1 MGKTESKKADMA
13 AKKVENATKKTLD
26 ILGDDFHY
34 AAVIVDKEG
43 YAVSMFDSCDHNV
56 NDSAVN
62 RAANQA
68 SMNALTKAIG
78 RVLEAS
84 LEDDEDEMDNPAIRM
99 FNTFASVMFGMAEK
113 NENIRIGLIEEL
125 SSLGTPAKVVKINQI
140 SN

>member
-13 AKKVENATKKTLD
+13 AKKVENATRKTLD

-62 RAANQA
+62 RAANKA

-84 LEDDEDEMDNPAIRM
+84 LEDDSEMDNPAIRM
-99 FNTFASVMFGMAEK
+99 FNIFSSVILGMAEN

>member
-13 AKKVENATKKTLD
+13 AKKVENATRKTLD

-56 NDSAVN
+56 KDSAVN
-62 RAANQA
+62 RAANKA

-84 LEDDEDEMDNPAIRM
+84 LEDDSEMDNPAIRM
-99 FNTFASVMFGMAEK
+99 FNVFSSVILGMAES
-113 NENIRIGLIEEL
+113 NENIRIGLVEEL

>member
-13 AKKVENATKKTLD
+13 AKKVENATRKTLD

-56 NDSAVN
+56 KDSAVN
-62 RAANQA
+62 RAANKA

-84 LEDDEDEMDNPAIRM
+84 LEDDSDMDNPAIRM
-99 FNTFASVMFGMAEK
+99 FNVFSSMILGMAEN
-113 NENIRIGLIEEL
+113 NENIRMGLIEEL

>member
-1 MGKTESKKADMA
+1 MEKTESKKADMA
-13 AKKVENATKKTLD
+13 AKKVENATRKTLD

-56 NDSAVN
+56 KDSAVN
-62 RAANQA
+62 RAANKA

-84 LEDDEDEMDNPAIRM
+84 LEDDSEMDNPAIRM
-99 FNTFASVMFGMAEK
+99 FNVFSSVILGMAES

>member
-13 AKKVENATKKTLD
+13 AKKVENATRKTLD

-56 NDSAVN
+56 KDSAVN
-62 RAANQA
+62 RAANKA

-84 LEDDEDEMDNPAIRM
+84 LEDDSEMDNPAIRM
-99 FNTFASVMFGMAEK
+99 FNVFSSVILGMAES

>member
-13 AKKVENATKKTLD
+13 AKKVENATRKTLD

-56 NDSAVN
+56 KDSAVN
-62 RAANQA
+62 KAANKA

-84 LEDDEDEMDNPAIRM
+84 LEDDSEMDNPAIRM
-99 FNTFASVMFGMAEK
+99 FNIFSSVILGMAEN

>member
-13 AKKVENATKKTLD
+13 AKKVENATRKTLD

-56 NDSAVN
+56 KDSAVN

-84 LEDDEDEMDNPAIRM
+84 LEDDSEMDNPAIRM
-99 FNTFASVMFGMAEK
+99 FNVFSSVILGMAEN

>member
-13 AKKVENATKKTLD
+13 AKKVENATRKMLD

-43 YAVSMFDSCDHNV
+43 YAVSMFDSCDHNIK
-56 NDSAVN
+56 DSAVN
-62 RAANQA
+62 RAANKA

-84 LEDDEDEMDNPAIRM
+84 LEDDSEMDNPAIRM
-99 FNTFASVMFGMAEK
+99 FNVFSSVILGMAES

>member
-13 AKKVENATKKTLD
+13 AKKVENATRKTLD

-56 NDSAVN
+56 KDSAVN
-62 RAANQA
+62 RAANKA

-84 LEDDEDEMDNPAIRM
+84 LEDDSEMDNPAIRM
-99 FNTFASVMFGMAEK
+99 FNVFSSVILGMAEK
-113 NENIRIGLIEEL
+113 NENIRNGLIEEL

>member
-13 AKKVENATKKTLD
+13 AKKVENATRKTLD
-26 ILGDDFHY
+26 ILGDDFYY

-56 NDSAVN
+56 KDSAVN
-62 RAANQA
+62 RAANKA
-68 SMNALTKAIG
+68 SMNALTNAIG

-84 LEDDEDEMDNPAIRM
+84 LEDDSEMDNPAIRM
-99 FNTFASVMFGMAEK
+99 FNVFSSVILGMAEN
-113 NENIRIGLIEEL
+113 NENIRMGLIEEL

>member
-1 MGKTESKKADMA
+1 MA
-13 AKKVENATKKTLD
+13 AKKVENATRKTLD

-56 NDSAVN
+56 KDSAVN
-62 RAANQA
+62 RAANKA

-84 LEDDEDEMDNPAIRM
+84 LEDDSEMDNPAIRM
-99 FNTFASVMFGMAEK
+99 FNVFSSVILGMAEN

>member
-13 AKKVENATKKTLD
+13 AKKVENATRKTLD

-34 AAVIVDKEG
+34 SAVIVDKEG
-43 YAVSMFDSCDHNV
+43 YAVSVFDSCDHNV
-56 NDSAVN
+56 KDSAVN
-62 RAANQA
+62 RAANKA

-84 LEDDEDEMDNPAIRM
+84 MEDDSDMDNPAIRM
-99 FNTFASVMFGMAEK
+99 FNVFSSVILGMAEN
-113 NENIRIGLIEEL
+113 NENIRMGLIEEL

>member
-13 AKKVENATKKTLD
+13 AKKVENATRKTLD

-62 RAANQA
+62 RAANKA

-84 LEDDEDEMDNPAIRM
+84 LEDDSEMDNPAIRM
-99 FNTFASVMFGMAEK
+99 FNVFSSVILGMAEN

>member
-43 YAVSMFDSCDHNV
+43 YAVSMFDSCDHNAK
-56 NDSAVN
+56 DSAVN
-62 RAANQA
+62 RAANMA

-84 LEDDEDEMDNPAIRM
+84 LEDDSDMDNPAIRM
-99 FNTFASVMFGMAEK
+99 FNVFSSVILGMAEN

>member
-13 AKKVENATKKTLD
+13 AKKVENATRKTLD

-43 YAVSMFDSCDHNV
+43 YAVSMFDSCDHNAK
-56 NDSAVN
+56 DSVVN
-62 RAANQA
+62 RAANMA

-84 LEDDEDEMDNPAIRM
+84 LENNDDEMNNPAIRM
-99 FNTFASVMFGMAEK
+99 FNVFSSVILGMAEN

-125 SSLGTPAKVVKINQI
+125 SSLGTPAKVVKMNKV

>member
-1 MGKTESKKADMA
+1 MGKTESKRADMA
-13 AKKVENATKKTLD
+13 AKKVENATRKTLD
-26 ILGDDFHY
+26 ILGDDFYY

-62 RAANQA
+62 RAANEA

-84 LEDDEDEMDNPAIRM
+84 LEDDSEMDNPAIRM
-99 FNTFASVMFGMAEK
+99 FNVFSSVILGMAEK
-113 NENIRIGLIEEL
+113 NEGIRNGLIEEL

>member
-13 AKKVENATKKTLD
+13 AKKVENATRKTLD

-56 NDSAVN
+56 KDSAVN
-62 RAANQA
+62 RAANKA

-84 LEDDEDEMDNPAIRM
+84 LEDDSDMDNPAIRM
-99 FNTFASVMFGMAEK
+99 FNVFSSVILGMAEN
-113 NENIRIGLIEEL
+113 NENIRMGLIEEL

>member
-1 MGKTESKKADMA
+1 MGKTESKKADIA
-13 AKKVENATKKTLD
+13 AKKVENATRKTLD

-56 NDSAVN
+56 KDSAVN

-84 LEDDEDEMDNPAIRM
+84 LEDDSEMDNPAIRM
-99 FNTFASVMFGMAEK
+99 FNVFSSVILGMAEK
-113 NENIRIGLIEEL
+113 NENIRNGLIEEL

>member
-13 AKKVENATKKTLD
+13 AKKVENATRKTLD

-56 NDSAVN
+56 KDSAVN
-62 RAANQA
+62 RAANKA

-84 LEDDEDEMDNPAIRM
+84 LEDDSDMDNPAIRM
-99 FNTFASVMFGMAEK
+99 FNVFSSVILGMAEN

>member
-13 AKKVENATKKTLD
+13 AKKVENATRKTLD

-56 NDSAVN
+56 KDSAVN
-62 RAANQA
+62 RAANKA

-84 LEDDEDEMDNPAIRM
+84 LEDDSEMDNPAIRM
-99 FNTFASVMFGMAEK
+99 FNVFSSVMFGMAEK
-113 NENIRIGLIEEL
+113 NENIRNGLIEEL

>member
-1 MGKTESKKADMA
+1 MGKTEIKRADMA
-13 AKKVENATKKTLD
+13 AKKVENATRKTLD

-56 NDSAVN
+56 KDSAVN
-62 RAANQA
+62 RAANKA

-84 LEDDEDEMDNPAIRM
+84 LEDDSEMDNPAIRM
-99 FNTFASVMFGMAEK
+99 FNVFSSVILGMAEN

>member
-13 AKKVENATKKTLD
+13 AKKVENATRKTLD
-26 ILGDDFHY
+26 ILGDDFYY

-62 RAANQA
+62 RAANEA

-84 LEDDEDEMDNPAIRM
+84 LEDDSEMDNPAIRM
-99 FNTFASVMFGMAEK
+99 FNVFSSVILGMAEK
-113 NENIRIGLIEEL
+113 NEGIRNGLIEEL

>member
-13 AKKVENATKKTLD
+13 AKKVENATRKTLD

-56 NDSAVN
+56 KDSAVN
-62 RAANQA
+62 RAANKA

-84 LEDDEDEMDNPAIRM
+84 LEDDSEMDNPAIRM
-99 FNTFASVMFGMAEK
+99 FNVFSSVILGMAEN

>member
-13 AKKVENATKKTLD
+13 AKKVENATRKTLD

-56 NDSAVN
+56 KDSAVN
-62 RAANQA
+62 RAANKA

-84 LEDDEDEMDNPAIRM
+84 LEDDSDMDNPAIRM
-99 FNTFASVMFGMAEK
+99 FNVFSSVILGMAEN

-140 SN
+140 LN

>member
-13 AKKVENATKKTLD
+13 AKKVENATRKTLD

-62 RAANQA
+62 RAANKA

-84 LEDDEDEMDNPAIRM
+84 LEDDSEMDNPAIRM
-99 FNTFASVMFGMAEK
+99 FNVFSSVILGMAEN
-113 NENIRIGLIEEL
+113 NENIRMGLIEEL

>member
-56 NDSAVN
+56 KDSAVN
-62 RAANQA
+62 RAANKA

-84 LEDDEDEMDNPAIRM
+84 LEDDSDMDNPAIRM
-99 FNTFASVMFGMAEK
+99 FNVFSSVILGMAEN
-113 NENIRIGLIEEL
+113 NENIRMGLIEEL

>member
-26 ILGDDFHY
+26 ILGDDFYY

-56 NDSAVN
+56 KDSAVN
-62 RAANQA
+62 RVANKA

-84 LEDDEDEMDNPAIRM
+84 LEDDSEMDNPAIRM
-99 FNTFASVMFGMAEK
+99 FNVFSSVILGMAES

>member
-13 AKKVENATKKTLD
+13 AKKVENATKKMLD
-26 ILGDDFHY
+26 ILGDDFYY

-56 NDSAVN
+56 KDSAVN
-62 RAANQA
+62 RAANKA
-68 SMNALTKAIG
+68 SMNALTNAIG

-84 LEDDEDEMDNPAIRM
+84 LENDEDEMDNPAIRM

-113 NENIRIGLIEEL
+113 NENIRNGLIEEL

>member
-13 AKKVENATKKTLD
+13 AKKVENATRKTLD

-62 RAANQA
+62 RAANKA

-84 LEDDEDEMDNPAIRM
+84 LEDDSEMDNPAIRM
-99 FNTFASVMFGMAEK
+99 FNVFSSVILGMAK
-113 NENIRIGLIEEL
+113 SNENIRIGLIEEL

>member
-1 MGKTESKKADMA
+1 MGKTESKKANMA
-13 AKKVENATKKTLD
+13 AKKVENATRKTLD

-56 NDSAVN
+56 KDSAVN
-62 RAANQA
+62 RAANKA

-84 LEDDEDEMDNPAIRM
+84 LEDDSEMDNPAIRM
-99 FNTFASVMFGMAEK
+99 FNVFSSVILGMAES

>member
-1 MGKTESKKADMA
+1 MGKTESKRADMA
-13 AKKVENATKKTLD
+13 AKKVENATRKTLD

-56 NDSAVN
+56 KDSAVN
-62 RAANQA
+62 RAANKA

-84 LEDDEDEMDNPAIRM
+84 LEDDSEMDNPAIRM
-99 FNTFASVMFGMAEK
+99 FNVFSSVILGMAEN

>member
-13 AKKVENATKKTLD
+13 AKKVENATRKTLD

-56 NDSAVN
+56 KGGAVN
-62 RAANQA
+62 RAVNKA

-84 LEDDEDEMDNPAIRM
+84 LEDDSDMDNPAIRM
-99 FNTFASVMFGMAEK
+99 FNVFSSVILGMAEN

-125 SSLGTPAKVVKINQI
+125 SSLGTPAKVVKMDKI

>member
-13 AKKVENATKKTLD
+13 AKKVENATRKTLD

-56 NDSAVN
+56 KDSAVN
-62 RAANQA
+62 RAANKA

-84 LEDDEDEMDNPAIRM
+84 LEDDSEMDNPAIRM
-99 FNTFASVMFGMAEK
+99 FNVFSSVILGMAEN
-113 NENIRIGLIEEL
+113 NENIRMGLIEEL